1 MLGKTISHYKIVSM
15 LGSGGMGV
23 VYEAEDLKLGR
34 HVALKFLPLE
44 LERDPQ
50 AMDRLQRE
58 ARAASALNHPNI
70 CTIHEV
76 DEYHGQHFI
85 AMELLEGKP
94 LDEIIR
100 GGRLP
105 VAQLLELAIQIC
117 DALDAAHARRI
128 LHRDIKPANIFVT
141 DRGQAKIL
149 DFGLAK
155 VAGEQRFAEPGAAD
169 AVTLA
174 HEHQTSAG
182 VTVGTVAYMSPEQ
195 ALGEPLDQRSDLFSF
210 GILLYEMAAGTLP
223 FKGNTSA
230 ALFDAIL
237 HKAPVPPV
245 RLNPDV
251 PAELERIISKL
262 LEKDRDLR
270 YQSAAEV
277 RSDLKRLKRDTD
289 PARISVATSA
299 AGTAAATPTSAVPH
313 PSGSSLIV
321 QAAQQHKLGFGLIML
336 SGLLVLAAA
345 AYGIYNLLHRP
356 PAVPFQTMNIRK
368 LTDNGKAFM
377 AAISPDGK
385 YVVHVVSDAG
395 QQSLWIRHIATSS
408 NTQIEP
414 PTEARY
420 RGLTFSPDGNYIYFI
435 RGEKNLPGLGLL
447 YQIPVLGGTPKL
459 LVTEVDSRISFSP
472 DGRHFTFRRSY
483 DLGGGSVVVAN
494 ADGSNETNLVENSL
508 PGNFHGDPA
517 WSPDGKIIAIM
528 DSSGPQPQDLRF
540 VAIDTST
547 GHKTEIAHFSE
558 VGEISASAWLPD
570 NSGLLLAFASPAT
583 NWDTQIGY
591 LTYPSGQFR
600 RVTSDLNRYDSA
612 LSVTRDAKSLVT
624 VAGEGSSN
632 IWVMPAAG
640 RAEQA
645 IQISSGKM
653 EAATLDW
660 TSDGKI
666 LSSTFSTGFQFD
678 LRGSDGAGKTT
689 LLADPVLTVHPSACG
704 DGHYIVFSSFRSG
717 KGISVWRMNNGG
729 GNFQQ
734 LTDGVQDNSP
744 ACSPDGKWVVYRS
757 FTDGHS
763 AVWKVPIDGGTPV
776 RLSSGDGS
784 LPAVSPDGKL
794 VAYRSVVASGSNATG
809 SKFRSVLVVVS
820 SEGGPPLYTIEADP
834 RVFSAVRFTP
844 DGHALSYVVNEHGA
858 SNLWAQPLSGGAPR
872 QLTDFKSDRIF
883 DYAWSRDGR
892 QLALARGQVSSD
904 VVLLTDADK

>member
-1 MLGKTISHYKIVSM
+1 MLGKTISHYKIVSR

-23 VYEAEDLKLGR
+23 VYGAEDLKLGR

-44 LERDPQ
+44 LESDPQ

-70 CTIHEV
+70 CTIYEV

-94 LDEIIR
+94 LDQIIG

-174 HEHQTSAG
+174 LEHQTTAG
-182 VTVGTVAYMSPEQ
+182 ITVGTVAYMSPEQ

-210 GILLYEMAAGTLP
+210 GVLLYEMAAGTLP

-237 HKAPVPPV
+237 HKTPVPPV

-270 YQSAAEV
+270 YQAAAEV
-277 RSDLKRLKRDTD
+277 RSDLKRLKRDAD
-289 PARISVATSA
+289 PTRISVATST
-299 AGTAAATPTSAVPH
+299 AGATATPAIPH
-313 PSGSSLIV
+313 PSSSSLIV

-336 SGLLVLAAA
+336 SALLILAAA

-368 LTDNGKAFM
+368 LTDNGKAFI

-385 YVVHVVSDAG
+385 YVVHVVNDAG
-395 QQSLWIRHIATSS
+395 QQSLWIRHIATNS

-420 RGLTFSPDGNYIYFI
+420 TGLTFSPDGNYIYYI
-435 RGEKNLPGLGLL
+435 RNEKERPGLGLL

-459 LVTEVDSRISFSP
+459 IVTEVDSQISFSP
-472 DGRHFTFRRSY
+472 DGGRFTFLRVSG
-483 DLGGGSVVVAN
+483 LGTSAVMVAN
-494 ADGSNETNLVENSL
+494 ADGSNQKKLVENSL
-508 PGNFHGDPA
+508 PDEFFGHPA
-517 WSPDGKIIAIM
+517 WSPDGKIIAIT
-528 DSSGPQPQDLRF
+528 DAGRF
-540 VAIDTST
+540 EAIDSVS
-547 GHKTEIAHFSE
+547 GHKTEITNVSKAGKIF
-558 VGEISASAWLPD
+558 ASAWLPD
-570 NSGLLLAFASPAT
+570 NAGLLVAFSNSTT
-583 NWDTQIGY
+583 NRAIQIGY
-591 LTYPSGQFR
+591 LAYPSGQFR
-600 RVTSDLNRYDSA
+600 HVTNDLNRYDSA

-624 VAGEGSSN
+624 VATESSSN
-632 IWVMPAAG
+632 IWVMPVSG
-640 RAEQA
+640 RAAQA
-645 IQISSGKM
+645 TQISSGKR

-666 LSSTFSTGFQFD
+666 LSSAFSDGYQFA
-678 LRGSDGAGKTT
+678 LRGNNGAGKTT
-689 LLADPVLTVHPSACG
+689 LLADPVPAIQPSACG
-704 DGHYIVFSSFRSG
+704 DGRHIVFSSSRSG
-717 KGISVWRMNNGG
+717 KAFHIWRMDSGG
-729 GNFQQ
+729 GDFQQ
-734 LTDGVQDNSP
+734 LTNSVQDDSP
-744 ACSPDGKWVVYRS
+744 VCSPEGKWVVYRS
-757 FTDGHS
+757 LTDGQYT
-763 AVWKVPIDGGTPV
+763 VWKVPIDGGTPI
-776 RLSSGDGS
+776 RLSSGLS
-784 LPAVSPDGKL
+784 FAPAISPDGKL
-794 VAYRSVVASGSNATG
+794 VA
-809 SKFRSVLVVVS
+809 FRSYIPGMRSPKTPWVPGFLVVVS
-820 SEGGPPLYTIEADP
+820 SDGGPPLHTLESDP
-834 RVFSAVRFTP
+834 RAGGAIRFTP
-844 DGHALSYVVNEHGA
+844 DGQALSYVVNEHGA

-872 QLTDFKSDRIF
+872 QLTDFKSDLIF

-904 VVLLTDADK
+904 VVLLTDTDK